1 MASLRLENCVRI
13 GYFQRTH
20 GIEGTLVLDFSPE
33 WGPSLAST
41 TILIL
46 EINGLPVPWFIAEY
60 GIRITSANT
69 ALVDL
74 EWIEDDASAQKLC
87 GLKVFLEKKE
97 VIPAGKD
104 QNYGTYEGFTIVD
117 EQDEPVGLIIAE
129 NDYSGNFVFSVKT
142 KKGTIL
148 VPYHPDLLIKA
159 DARQKKLTMQLP
171 PGLPGI

>member
-87 GLKVFLEKKE
+87 GLKVFLEKKRSYRSE
-97 VIPAGKD
+97 KIRITAPMKA
-104 QNYGTYEGFTIVD
+104 
-117 EQDEPVGLIIAE
+117 
-129 NDYSGNFVFSVKT
+129 SR
-142 KKGTIL
+142 
-148 VPYHPDLLIKA
+148 LLMNKMSLWA
-159 DARQKKLTMQLP
+159 
-171 PGLPGI
+171 

>member
-1 MASLRLENCVRI
+1 MRLENCVRI

-33 WGPSLAST
+33 WGLSLAST

-87 GLKVFLEKKE
+87 GLKVFLEKKRSYRPE
-97 VIPAGKD
+97 KIRITAPMKV
-104 QNYGTYEGFTIVD
+104 
-117 EQDEPVGLIIAE
+117 
-129 NDYSGNFVFSVKT
+129 SR
-142 KKGTIL
+142 
-148 VPYHPDLLIKA
+148 LLMNKMSLWA
-159 DARQKKLTMQLP
+159 
-171 PGLPGI
+171 